1 MPAQIQLRSFSFKES
16 ESPWFDLIPYAC
28 RTQICIDCRKDKSD
42 ARSKHATGVMQRV
55 QAWLLSTAGKN
66 ERNKKNHL
74 VTAPLMD
81 QRQKRRASASR
92 PIPRRHQGDLGCGGV
107 EDLHRD
113 LLHTLLH
120 GASRGKGWT
129 QCGGHGIGR
138 LRGDGPRGRAP
149 RSPRNPAA
157 RAADQSWGGAV

>member
-1 MPAQIQLRSFSFKES
+1 M
-16 ESPWFDLIPYAC
+16 FDLIPYAH
-28 RTQICIDCRKDKSD
+28 RTQICVDSRNNWCDATSARISGRKGGHQLPVPSHDVTMEI
-42 ARSKHATGVMQRV
+42 RSALHGGGQERKLNPSA
-55 QAWLLSTAGKN
+55 LSA
-66 ERNKKNHL
+66 
-74 VTAPLMD
+74 
-81 QRQKRRASASR
+81 KRA
-92 PIPRRHQGDLGCGGV
+92 LGCGGV